1 MKRDEQIKLTV
12 KEKVMATIAI
22 ILFLLLAS
30 LFEAVMPTM

>member
-1 MKRDEQIKLTV
+1 MRADERIKLTA
-12 KEKVMATIAI
+12 KEKVMVTIAI